1 MSSNETNAETQTP
14 NALTAAEQ
22 KKREL
27 VNFVANNILNGLT
40 LNQTINVIQQ
50 VALRDANQI
59 VSDADE
65 EKLAEIEEAFKQAVE
80 QARAA
85 AAEAE
90 AEQSAEAAP
99 QAEKKTAKSTK
110 KKTSGARKKAA
121 AA

>member
-59 VSDADE
+59 VSEADE
-65 EKLAEIEEAFKQAVE
+65 EKLAEIEQAFKQAVE

-85 AAEAE
+85 AEE
-90 AEQSAEAAP
+90 AEQSAEASP
-99 QAEKKTAKSTK
+99 PVDQKPAKATK
-110 KKTSGARKKAA
+110 KKTGGSRKKAA

>member
-59 VSDADE
+59 VSEADE

-85 AAEAE
+85 AE
-90 AEQSAEAAP
+90 EQAAEAAP
-99 QAEKKTAKSTK
+99 KAEAKPAKSAK
-110 KKTSGARKKAA
+110 KKTSGSRKKAA

>member
-59 VSDADE
+59 VSEADE

-85 AAEAE
+85 EEEQAAESAPKAE
-90 AEQSAEAAP
+90 AKP
-99 QAEKKTAKSTK
+99 AKSAK
-110 KKTSGARKKAA
+110 KKTSGSRKKAA